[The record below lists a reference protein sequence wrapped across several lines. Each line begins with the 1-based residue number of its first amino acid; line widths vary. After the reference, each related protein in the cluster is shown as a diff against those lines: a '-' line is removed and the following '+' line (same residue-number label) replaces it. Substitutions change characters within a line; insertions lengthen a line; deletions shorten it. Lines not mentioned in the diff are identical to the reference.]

1 MLLSFFSTGS
11 SVIFKST
18 SVSGDGLTSSDFNSM
33 SLLLRDLIIPAAGPL
48 FFREFEVLF
57 ELRKIVETKNDFFF
71 REIELLLFLW
81 SPLSWSSS
89 KLVTEIV
96 FRESEN
102 LWIFNYRPID
112 CRMWHFSK
120 IRRSCLMKLSCQ
132 TIQNLTIFFGKQNTN
147 SFFSLF
153 LVKLSIFCYGFG

>member
-1 MLLSFFSTGS
+1 
-11 SVIFKST
+11 
-18 SVSGDGLTSSDFNSM
+18 M

-89 KLVTEIV
+89 KLVTEIF

-102 LWIFNYRPID
+102 LWIFNYGPID
-112 CRMWHFSK
+112 CRMLDEIVLPNDSKFDRIFWKRKHKQFFFRFFLSEIIHF
-120 IRRSCLMKLSCQ
+120 L
-132 TIQNLTIFFGKQNTN
+132 
-147 SFFSLF
+147 
-153 LVKLSIFCYGFG
+153 